1 MQLICI
7 MRVFLDISYN
17 GSTFHGWQLQPN
29 AITIQEI
36 IEDALSK
43 ILKDKIR
50 ITGSGRTD
58 TGVHAVQQIAHLDLP
73 DEANLEDIQHK
84 LNLMTPRSISINSI
98 RMVVPRAHARFDA
111 INRIYHYHINH
122 MKDPFKDGLSWQ
134 CPLKLDELAIGSACE
149 LLLKTTDFES
159 FSRVKTDVANFNC
172 QLIEAKWQPCNNG
185 YVFRIGANR
194 FLRGMV
200 RAIVGTLMEVGK
212 NKLSLNEFDL
222 IIKSKNR
229 QSAGMAA
236 PPRGLF
242 LQEVNYPEHIY
253 INN

>member
-1 MQLICI
+1 

-29 AITIQEI
+29 AITVQET

-43 ILKDKIR
+43 ILKEKTR

-58 TGVHAVQQIAHLDLP
+58 TGVHAVQQVAHLDLL
-73 DEANLEDIQHK
+73 DDSNLSDIQHK
-84 LNLMTPRSISINSI
+84 LNVMMPRTISINSI
-98 RMVVPRAHARFDA
+98 RPVLPRAHARFDA
-111 INRIYHYHINH
+111 SNRVYHYHINH
-122 MKDPFKDGLSWQ
+122 RKDPFKDGLSWL
-134 CPLKLDELAIGSACE
+134 CAHTLDEKSIDEACGI
-149 LLLKTTDFES
+149 LIKTTDFES

-172 QLIEAKWQPCNNG
+172 QLFEAKWQPCDNG
-185 YVFRIGANR
+185 YVFRICANR

-200 RAIVGTLMEVGK
+200 RAIVGTLMEVGRG
-212 NKLSLNEFDL
+212 KLSLEEFDL
-222 IIKSKNR
+222 IVKSKNR

-236 PPRGLF
+236 PPRGLY
-242 LQEVNYPEHIY
+242 LQEVNYPEAIY

>member
-1 MQLICI
+1 

-29 AITIQEI
+29 AITIQET

-43 ILKDKIR
+43 LLREKTR

-58 TGVHAVQQIAHLDLP
+58 TGVHAVQQVAHLDLS
-73 DEANLEDIQHK
+73 DETNLDDLHHK
-84 LNLMTPRSISINSI
+84 LNVMIPRTISINAI
-98 RMVVPRAHARFDA
+98 NKVLPRAHARFDA
-111 INRIYHYHINH
+111 INRVYHYHINH
-122 MKDPFKDGLSWQ
+122 RKDPFKDGLSWL
-134 CPLKLDELAIGSACE
+134 CAYSLDESAINKACQI
-149 LLLKTTDFES
+149 LLKTTDFES

-172 QLIEAKWQPCNNG
+172 HLFEAKWQPCDNG
-185 YVFRIGANR
+185 YVFRICSNR

-212 NKLSLNEFDL
+212 GKLSLDEFDL

-236 PPRGLF
+236 PSRGLF
-242 LQEVNYPEHIY
+242 LQEVNYPEPIY